1 MAMLLVIYLV
11 TILIMY
17 LAMLATYRPQAAYHH
32 GMLFAVML
40 PPYAMDDPSV
50 REVQARFK
58 TQFRQ
63 VTFGSLIALL
73 PLGLLYAQMAY
84 QTIYFLVWLTV
95 FVIVIVIPFRRA
107 FQATLALKREREWFV
122 GAKRVIHS
130 DLRVA
135 QLKNKRSAP
144 LWLFI
149 LPFAMSI
156 GYIGWTA
163 SDSARSLVL
172 PVTSLAITT
181 LFFLVSFG
189 MRKVK
194 GKVYSANSEVNL
206 SLNQAKRRMWSY
218 GWLFMAILE
227 NIHFLLI
234 DCLLMQESTVWKSEW
249 FVISLLFTAI
259 PLGIMLAVH
268 YRVRMLEQEVLAHD
282 GKIIYSDDDEYW
294 GNGFTYHNPNDRS
307 VFVTK
312 RVGIGFTVNSAT
324 PVGKLLVSGSMI
336 VFAAVIVGV
345 SFLLIRSELTS
356 PVLSVT
362 SEHNV
367 HIDYPMY
374 SYDFKIGDIEELQL
388 VDVIPKGT
396 KTNGEATNQ
405 YARGNF
411 RLKDIGRS
419 KLYVVKN
426 NPPYIQIKLKDL
438 YVFYNEKDALQT
450 KSLYAQLQSQVQA
463 K

>member
-1 MAMLLVIYLV
+1 MLLVIYLV
-11 TILIMY
+11 TILICY
-17 LAMLATYRPQAAYHH
+17 IAMLTTYMPQAKYHN

-40 PPYAMDDPSV
+40 PSQAMDHPAI
-50 REVQARFK
+50 REVQAQFK
-58 TQFRQ
+58 KQFRQ
-63 VTFGSLIALL
+63 VIVGSLVALI
-73 PLGLLYAQMAY
+73 PLVLLYAQLAY

-95 FVIVIVIPFRRA
+95 FAVVIVIPFRRA
-107 FQATLALKREREWFV
+107 FRATLALKREHDWFV
-122 GAKRVIHS
+122 GMKRVIHS

-149 LPFAMSI
+149 IPFAMSLSL
-156 GYIGWTA
+156 IGWAA
-163 SDSARSLVL
+163 SDPTRDLGL
-172 PVTSLAITT
+172 PITSLIMSVI
-181 LFFLVSFG
+181 FFLTSLS

-206 SLNQAKRRMWSY
+206 SLNQAKRRLWSY
-218 GWLFMAILE
+218 CWLFMAILE
-227 NIHFLLI
+227 NVHFLLI
-234 DCLLMQESTVWKSEW
+234 DQLMMNENQEWKGVWL
-249 FVISLLFTAI
+249 VVTLLFTAI
-259 PLGIMLAVH
+259 PLGIILTVNHRVKMSEQDILAN
-268 YRVRMLEQEVLAHD
+268 D

-294 GNGFTYHNPNDRS
+294 GNGFTYHNPNDSS

-312 RVGIGFTVNSAT
+312 RVGIGFTINSAT
-324 PVGKLLVSGSMI
+324 PVGKVFVWGSAI
-336 VFAAVIVGV
+336 VFAAIIVGV

-356 PVLSVT
+356 PVLT
-362 SEHNV
+362 ITAEHIV

-374 SYDFKIGDIEELQL
+374 SYDFKMDDIEQLSL
-388 VDVIPKGT
+388 VDSIPKGT
-396 KTNGEATNQ
+396 KTNGEATDQ

-411 RLKDIGRS
+411 RLKELGRS

-438 YVFYNEKDALQT
+438 YVFYNEKDPTQT
-450 KSLYAQLQSQVQA
+450 KKWYEQLQIQVQ